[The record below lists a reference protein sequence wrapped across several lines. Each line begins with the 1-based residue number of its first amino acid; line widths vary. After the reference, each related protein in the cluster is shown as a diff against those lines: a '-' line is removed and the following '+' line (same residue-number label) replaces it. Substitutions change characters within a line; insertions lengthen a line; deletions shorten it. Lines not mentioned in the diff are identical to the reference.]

1 MNETLLELW
10 IQELKRQQETY
21 QMELRTL
28 PQGSYSCSQGGD
40 GYVRHCW
47 VFYDENGEK
56 QRKGIGKK
64 PELRMRLAR
73 KAYLEKAIKT
83 LSENIMLLEALIAE
97 WTPCS
102 PKEIIASLP
111 APYCTLPEQE
121 FLRREF
127 DAGLSLLCAGEEA
140 RIQAH
145 QAWGA
150 QPYQRSDWH
159 SEHLTLRTTAGLYVR
174 SKAEMLIAEQL
185 YRYGVPFRYE
195 QILQLGNRQY
205 APDFTFEAVDGSEF
219 YLEFF
224 GMMDNEEYAANC
236 WSKILTY
243 KQAGIV
249 PWRNALY
256 LYATGNNIDMRQVE
270 AVIKNW
276 IIPRM

>member
-1 MNETLLELW
+1 MNRELITYW
-10 IQELKRQQETY
+10 LTQLTNQQKLYQEELK
-21 QMELRTL
+21 LL
-28 PQGSYSCSQGGD
+28 PEGVLSAVKD
-40 GYVRHCW
+40 KLGYVHYYW
-47 VFYDENGEK
+47 TV
-56 QRKGIGKK
+56 KGNDGRPERTGITKN
-64 PELRMRLAR
+64 PELRAQLAR
-73 KAYLEKAIKT
+73 KAYLEKALKA
-83 LSENIMLLEALIAE
+83 LDGNIALLHKLQAKWI
-97 WTPCS
+97 PCS
-102 PKEIIASLP
+102 PQAIISTLSTSYQRVPTAEFFNKANDAPLGALTAKEA
-111 APYCTLPEQE
+111 E
-121 FLRREF
+121 RV
-127 DAGLSLLCAGEEA
+127 
-140 RIQAH
+140 QAH